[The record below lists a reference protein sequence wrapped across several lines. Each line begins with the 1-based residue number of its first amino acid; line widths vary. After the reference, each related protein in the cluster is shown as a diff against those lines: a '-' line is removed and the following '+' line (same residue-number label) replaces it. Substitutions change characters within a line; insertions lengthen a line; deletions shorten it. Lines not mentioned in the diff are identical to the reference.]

1 MKTDWKKLIALVMGA
16 ILMLSLAGLS
26 EKDVV
31 IEDGA
36 TVNEE
41 PVAKLDILDLPLAG
55 ADLEAL
61 EIDEAIDDGEVI
73 SNALVKKVSIGVKEK
88 YTIDTSSLIGK
99 LTFVTADKKTAT
111 VNKKGIVVGKK
122 VGSTKITIVDGQ
134 GKKHKITVVV
144 AKAPNEVTLKKKK
157 ATLEIGDTLKLRAK
171 LPNKTASNKLTWK
184 SSNKRVATVSAMG
197 EVEAIAAGTATITVK
212 TFNGKKATCQVT
224 VKAYEPEPTPV
235 PTVEQTPT
243 PTPTPTATPTPAP
256 TPTESMPEGTIGL
269 CIGGSVFTAK
279 LVDNATARAFEG
291 LLPMTLNMSELN
303 GNEKYHYL
311 DGSLPSEPENVGQIN
326 AGDLMLYGDD
336 CVVLFYKSFSTRY
349 SYTRIGHINDI
360 SGLESAVGSGSVQ
373 VRFTK

>member
-1 MKTDWKKLIALVMGA
+1 MKTDWKKLIALVMGT
-16 ILMLSLAGLS
+16 ILMLSLAGLG
-26 EKDVV
+26 EEDVV

-41 PVAKLDILDLPLAG
+41 LVAKLDIHDLSLAG
-55 ADLEAL
+55 ADLEAP
-61 EIDEAIDDGEVI
+61 ETDKAILDDSEVI

-99 LTFVTADKKTAT
+99 LTFVTADKKIAT
-111 VNKKGIVVGKK
+111 VNNKGIVVGKK
-122 VGSTKITIVDGQ
+122 VGSTKITVIGGQ
-134 GKKHKITVVV
+134 GKKYKIIVLV
-144 AKAPNEVTLKKKK
+144 AKAPNKVTLKKKK

-184 SSNKRVATVSAMG
+184 SSNKRVATVSAVG
-197 EVEAIAAGTATITVK
+197 EVKAIAAGTATITVK

-243 PTPTPTATPTPAP
+243 PTPTSAP
-256 TPTESMPEGTIGL
+256 TPTPTEPMPDGTIGL
-269 CIGGSVFTAK
+269 SIGGGVFTAK
-279 LVDNATARAFEG
+279 LEDNATARAFAG

-311 DGSLPSEPENVGQIN
+311 DRSLPSEPENVGQIN

-336 CVVLFYKSFSTRY
+336 CIVLFYKSFSTRY